1 VEPSGKEILDFWF
14 GEARQALSDAT
25 LDARQA
31 SLWWGKDA
39 GVDGEIRR
47 RFGALISAA
56 TDGNLESWSASAH
69 GRLALIILLDQF
81 SRNAY
86 RDTPDAFAHDR
97 LALAHSL
104 EGQSRGQD
112 RELRPIERVF
122 FYMPMEHAES
132 LPVQDECV
140 RRFRGLLET
149 ANETDRDTF
158 AKYLDFA
165 KRHREIILRFDR
177 FPHRNPI
184 LGRTSTPDEEA
195 FLREPGSGF

>member
-1 VEPSGKEILDFWF
+1 VERNPTEILDFWF
-14 GEARQALSDAT
+14 GADRAERSGAELA
-25 LDARQA
+25 ARQA

-39 GVDGEIRR
+39 EADGEIAR
-47 RFGALISAA
+47 RFTPLLDAA
-56 TDGNLESWSASAH
+56 AQGDLESWSTSAE
-69 GRLALIILLDQF
+69 GRLALIIVLDQF

-86 RDTPDAFAHDR
+86 RDTPDAFAQDR

-149 ANETDRDTF
+149 ANETDRDAF

-165 KRHREIILRFDR
+165 ERHREIILRFDR